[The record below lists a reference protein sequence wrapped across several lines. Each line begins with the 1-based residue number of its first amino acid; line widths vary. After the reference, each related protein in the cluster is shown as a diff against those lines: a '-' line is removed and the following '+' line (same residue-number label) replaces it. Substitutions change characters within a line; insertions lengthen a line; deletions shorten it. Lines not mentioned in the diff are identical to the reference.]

1 LDRGSTLAEVV
12 RPLLSATTRRG
23 RTRRESHLEAIVS
36 SFLLVAVSEM
46 GDKTQLLELTLAT
59 KYRRPWVVMGG
70 ILAATLLN
78 HALASGVGTWVSEQ
92 VPPRVMAA
100 VLAAT
105 FVAFGVWTLKPDTL
119 EGNAKPDRFGPF
131 LTTTILFF
139 LAEMGDKTQLATVAL
154 AARFQSVVLVTTGTT
169 LGMLASDGLAVFL
182 GERLARKVSMKW
194 IRVGAATLFFA
205 FGAAS
210 AWTAVHGA

>member
-1 LDRGSTLAEVV
+1 
-12 RPLLSATTRRG
+12 
-23 RTRRESHLEAIVS
+23 
-36 SFLLVAVSEM
+36 M
-46 GDKTQLLELTLAT
+46 GDKTQLLAFSLAT

-78 HALASGVGTWVSEQ
+78 HALAASVGTWVSTH

-100 VLAAT
+100 ILAAT
-105 FVAFGVWTLKPDTL
+105 FIGFGLWTLKPDTL
-119 EGNAKPDRFGPF
+119 EENARPDRFGPF
-131 LTTTILFF
+131 LTTTILLF

-154 AARFQSVVLVTTGTT
+154 GARYQSVLLVTTGTT

-182 GERLARKVSMKW
+182 GERIAQRVPMNW
-194 IRVGAATLFFA
+194 IRVGAACLFFA

-210 AWTAVHGA
+210 AWTALQGA

>member
-1 LDRGSTLAEVV
+1 V
-12 RPLLSATTRRG
+12 
-23 RTRRESHLEAIVS
+23 EAILS
-36 SFLLVAVSEM
+36 SFFLVAISEM
-46 GDKTQLLELTLAT
+46 GDKTQLLAFSLAT

-78 HALASGVGTWVSEQ
+78 HALASGAGTWVSAH
-92 VPPRVMAA
+92 VPPRAMAA

-105 FVAFGVWTLKPDTL
+105 FIAFGLWTLKPDTL
-119 EGNAKPDRFGPF
+119 EENARPDRFGPF

-139 LAEMGDKTQLATVAL
+139 LAEMADKTQLATVAL
-154 AARFQSVVLVTTGTT
+154 GARFQSVVLVTLGTT

-182 GERLARKVSMKW
+182 GERLAQRVPMRW
-194 IRVGAATLFFA
+194 IRVGAASLFFA

-210 AWTAVHGA
+210 AWTAAQAA